1 MASKIKVDTLETANG
16 SGTIAS
22 SNPITVTGAL
32 TATTLV
38 GNGAAVTNVPE
49 NGVGV
54 GQTYQDL
61 TASRATNTQYTNS
74 TGKPI
79 HTTIIATCGTNA
91 DIKMQ
96 IQGVNMPAGLFT
108 NANNGRA
115 SLSNIVPAGH
125 TYKIIIGGSPTL
137 RVWMELR

>member
-1 MASKIKVDTLETANG
+1 MTSKLKTDILETVSG
-16 SGTIAS
+16 SGTITS

-38 GNGAAVTNVPE
+38 GNGAAVTNLPE

-54 GQTYQDL
+54 GQTYQNL

-79 HTTIIATCGTNA
+79 FTTVVATAGTNA
-91 DIKMQ
+91 DIKME
-96 IQGVNMPAGLFT
+96 IQGVNMPTGLFA
-108 NANNGRA
+108 NANNGRV
-115 SLSNIVPAGH
+115 SLSNIVPAGQ
-125 TYKIIIGGSPTL
+125 TYKIVNSGNAVL
-137 RVWMELR
+137 QVWMEVR